1 MTSHSAR
8 RLTRALLL
16 TVLTTV
22 GVTSLASSAY
32 ATPNPKISFSDI
44 AFDTTTVDVSGGY
57 ATVHV
62 AWSVTDSN
70 PAATS
75 LSGAVSIQELDGG
88 QAVGPAQVLHFWLP
102 AQFPPVF
109 NDPDSTIAS
118 SHYTS
123 DFLVLQ
129 FAASTN
135 PVWRVTKV
143 SASDDA
149 GTSKRIDG
157 DLADLQVTGAT
168 VDTTPPEVLMFVPRS
183 DQHNVVVDT
192 GSGVVLH
199 YQTVID
205 DLDTGFW
212 KGRVVLAGPGGT
224 RLTVPIVLTTGADGF
239 LQCGLNEL
247 TITTDVFCDVDV
259 TIPTGSPSGAWTVD
273 SIQVT
278 NNIGLTRR
286 YTGTDLSVQPI
297 HATRNDTVTASD
309 FSLTPTEVNN
319 WRDGQT
325 ITLSMRVAGAQQGLS
340 SVVLQQ
346 TGCAANTQTPAMAAD
361 GTVTIPIFF
370 AFTEDC
376 TVNGIAITDGAGNVA
391 AYGSY
396 YGLPPLNLAT
406 IRTPD
411 TTKPVALTAVVS
423 PSTRAADDP
432 NHNVNV
438 DITVDDDGLSPLSQY
453 SVTFYDANGI
463 SVGGGSGGI
472 SQPPPGGVVHLLGV
486 VNLVPGTY
494 TVGFTI
500 RDRAG
505 NFSQYGYPNMPDHPA
520 PSGPLVFTVVAS

>member
-1 MTSHSAR
+1 
-8 RLTRALLL
+8 
-16 TVLTTV
+16 V
-22 GVTSLASSAY
+22 
-32 ATPNPKISFSDI
+32 
-44 AFDTTTVDVSGGY
+44 
-57 ATVHV
+57 
-62 AWSVTDSN
+62 
-70 PAATS
+70 
-75 LSGAVSIQELDGG
+75 
-88 QAVGPAQVLHFWLP
+88 
-102 AQFPPVF
+102 
-109 NDPDSTIAS
+109 
-118 SHYTS
+118 
-123 DFLVLQ
+123 
-129 FAASTN
+129 
-135 PVWRVTKV
+135 
-143 SASDDA
+143 
-149 GTSKRIDG
+149 
-157 DLADLQVTGAT
+157 
-168 VDTTPPEVLMFVPRS
+168 
-183 DQHNVVVDT
+183 
-192 GSGVVLH
+192 
-199 YQTVID
+199 
-205 DLDTGFW
+205 
-212 KGRVVLAGPGGT
+212 
-224 RLTVPIVLTTGADGF
+224 
-239 LQCGLNEL
+239 
-247 TITTDVFCDVDV
+247 
-259 TIPTGSPSGAWTVD
+259 
-273 SIQVT
+273 
-278 NNIGLTRR
+278 
-286 YTGTDLSVQPI
+286 
-297 HATRNDTVTASD
+297 TRNDTVTASD